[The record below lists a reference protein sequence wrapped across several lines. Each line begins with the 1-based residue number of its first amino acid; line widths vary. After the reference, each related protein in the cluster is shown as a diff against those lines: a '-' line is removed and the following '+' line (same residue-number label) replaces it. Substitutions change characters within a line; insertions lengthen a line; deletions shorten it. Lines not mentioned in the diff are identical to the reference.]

1 MSKIMDKVTT
11 QKKQEV
17 LSRLQNAFD
26 DLQEAVD
33 IFNSVVN
40 VGWTNLQIPI
50 NNYNEAISEANEWQS
65 GIATE
70 IQDYIDEKSEKWQEG
85 EKGQAYASWKE
96 QYEEELET
104 VELEKPDEVTF
115 DNDNPSELLDQ
126 KPDEPEA

>member
-1 MSKIMDKVTT
+1 MSKIMYKVAV
-11 QKKQEV
+11 QRKQEV

-33 IFNSVVN
+33 IFNSTVN
-40 VGWTNLQIPI
+40 VAWTNLQVPI
-50 NNYNEAISEANEWQS
+50 NNYNEAISNANEWQS
-65 GIATE
+65 GIVEE
-70 IQDYIDEKSEKWQEG
+70 IQEYIDSKSEKWQEG
-85 EKGQAYASWKE
+85 DKGQAFVSWKE

-126 KPDEPEA
+126 KSEEPD